1 MDRPRL
7 GRADVRVAASV
18 WALELI
24 PVLVRWT
31 ARPSPGRC
39 LRVPLPFEYV
49 HQLGMSD
56 DLGPNLAGRG
66 VVADQSVLNDGDL
79 PGRVL
84 VAVPAHERVVD
95 PAAFVQTAK
104 PGGGM
109 GGTPK
114 LRRLPS
120 GAGVSGGG
128 GVVSGG
134 RGFGCWWRRLGCR
147 VRRRGNSAWRS
158 AQVQAV
164 WFQAVARNADEVLL
178 PAAAFRGMKLRL
190 ALAQSLDAAAA
201 VQQRAPARVQSP
213 IQSPGPTPPSGVPAS
228 GAPTSWYGRHC
239 WEHRTG
245 RRRRDR

>member
-1 MDRPRL
+1 MARPSL

-18 WALELI
+18 WALGLI

-39 LRVPLPFEYV
+39 LRVPLPLEDV
-49 HQLGMSD
+49 HQIGMSD

-66 VVADQSVLNDGDL
+66 VVVDQLFLNDVDL
-79 PGRVL
+79 LGRVL
-84 VAVPAHERVVD
+84 VAVPPHGWVVD

-109 GGTPK
+109 GGTPQ

-134 RGFGCWWRRLGCR
+134 GGSVAGGGGWVVGSGGVGIVLGVVPRSRRCGFRRWLETPTRFCCR
-147 VRRRGNSAWRS
+147 LRR
-158 AQVQAV
+158 
-164 WFQAVARNADEVLL
+164 
-178 PAAAFRGMKLRL
+178 
-190 ALAQSLDAAAA
+190 
-201 VQQRAPARVQSP
+201 
-213 IQSPGPTPPSGVPAS
+213 
-228 GAPTSWYGRHC
+228 SWYGRRC
-239 WEHRTG
+239 WEHRT
-245 RRRRDR
+245 

>member
-1 MDRPRL
+1 MARPRL
-7 GRADVRVAASV
+7 GRAEVRVAASV

-49 HQLGMSD
+49 HQIGMSD

-84 VAVPAHERVVD
+84 VAVPAHEGVVD

-147 VRRRGNSAWRS
+147 VRRRGVLGVVPRFRRCGFRRWLETPTRFCCRLRRLGVWTRRAWRLVTTGDDYAMS
-158 AQVQAV
+158 PASVQI
-164 WFQAVARNADEVLL
+164 E
-178 PAAAFRGMKLRL
+178 
-190 ALAQSLDAAAA
+190 
-201 VQQRAPARVQSP
+201 
-213 IQSPGPTPPSGVPAS
+213 IQSTNQTLKGQSKGDNQHP
-228 GAPTSWYGRHC
+228 
-239 WEHRTG
+239 
-245 RRRRDR
+245 